1 MQLIKQTCTLLPRRR
16 FYLTIQSHHGFP
28 SIYFNC
34 KAIRGSRCVLE
45 AADVTCGHSRRGSNY
60 HDNAN
65 YTDDNQLNRL
75 HSWAA
80 FSIVAHRRQ
89 ELQHRDQKSPQARW
103 GETSG
108 ACRVTQTPTLSCAAD
123 RRTYGLQEVCLL
135 CWLSGQLGAMSRLFV
150 TSQLAAGRKEIE
162 KNNDAC
168 MFVCLCLYPRFNW
181 VSLLTAP
188 PYSHPLR
195 FFPVRCPSDSEVVPG
210 RFLHSRPHYSFHFLL
225 YIAFPDLPTPKAPR
239 RH

>member
-65 YTDDNQLNRL
+65 YADDNQLNRL

-80 FSIVAHRRQ
+80 FSIVAHRRNIGTKTVHKQ
-89 ELQHRDQKSPQARW
+89 PW

-108 ACRVTQTPTLSCAAD
+108 ACRATQTPTRSCAAD
-123 RRTYGLQEVCLL
+123 RGTYRLQEVCLL

-150 TSQLAAGRKEIE
+150 TSQLAAGRKETG
-162 KNNDAC
+162 KNNDMC
-168 MFVCLCLYPRFNW
+168 MFVCVRVFVCVPRVQLGLFTDSS
-181 VSLLTAP
+181 SLQSSSQL
-188 PYSHPLR
+188 L
-195 FFPVRCPSDSEVVPG
+195 FIEISE
-210 RFLHSRPHYSFHFLL
+210 
-225 YIAFPDLPTPKAPR
+225 
-239 RH
+239 